1 LINFK
6 LISVRENLLS
16 SVVFKCFVNKMLNSK
31 DELEKKI
38 ILQLIEDGRRPTIH
52 IAKNIG
58 VTRQT
63 VAKKLEQL
71 QISGLISSFA
81 PRLNNERL
89 GLAIQAYVFMRED
102 PNSKL
107 RGKNEQTIKG
117 FQQVAEFHRI
127 FGKYDSLVKVL
138 VENNEELTEF
148 VKKLH
153 SLEGVRETET
163 FIVHSTIKDKPEDPL
178 KKTLTT

>member
-1 LINFK
+1 M
-6 LISVRENLLS
+6 LS
-16 SVVFKCFVNKMLNSK
+16 PK
-31 DELEKKI
+31 DDLEKKI

-71 QISGLISSFA
+71 QTSGLITSFT
-81 PRLNNERL
+81 PRLNNEKL
-89 GLAIQAYVFMRED
+89 GLTIQAYIFMRED
-102 PNSKL
+102 PSNNL
-107 RGKNEQTIKG
+107 RNKNEQTIKS

-153 SLEGVRETET
+153 SLDGVRETET
-163 FIVHSTIKDKPEDPL
+163 FIVHSTIKNKPEDPL

>member
-1 LINFK
+1 M
-6 LISVRENLLS
+6 LS
-16 SVVFKCFVNKMLNSK
+16 SK

-38 ILQLIEDGRRPTIH
+38 ILQLLKDGRRPTLH
-52 IAKNIG
+52 IARNIG
-58 VTRQT
+58 FTRQT

-71 QISGLISSFA
+71 RTSGLISSFA
-81 PRLNNERL
+81 PRLNHEKF
-89 GLAIQAYVFMRED
+89 GLNIQAYVFMRED
-102 PNSKL
+102 PRSEL
-107 RGKNEQTIKG
+107 RNKNEKTIKG

-127 FGKYDSLVKVL
+127 FGKYDSLLKVL

-178 KKTLTT
+178 KKSLTT

>member
-1 LINFK
+1 M
-6 LISVRENLLS
+6 LS
-16 SVVFKCFVNKMLNSK
+16 HK

-38 ILQLIEDGRRPTIH
+38 VLQLLEDGRRPTIH

-71 QISGLISSFA
+71 QTSGFISSFA
-81 PRLNNERL
+81 PRLNHEQL

-102 PNSKL
+102 PNSKI
-107 RGKNEQTIKG
+107 RSKNEETIKG
-117 FQQVAEFHRI
+117 FQQVAEFHRL
-127 FGKYDSLVKVL
+127 FGKYDSLIKVL
-138 VENNEELTEF
+138 VENNEKLKEF
-148 VKKLH
+148 VENLH

-163 FIVHSTIKDKPEDPL
+163 FIVHSTIKDRPEDPL
-178 KKTLTT
+178 KKSLTAMNDKKETV

>member
-1 LINFK
+1 
-6 LISVRENLLS
+6 
-16 SVVFKCFVNKMLNSK
+16 MLRSK
-31 DELEKKI
+31 DDLEKKI
-38 ILQLIEDGRRPTIH
+38 ILQLLEDGRRPTLH
-52 IAKNIG
+52 IARNIG

-71 QISGLISSFA
+71 RISGLISSFA
-81 PRLNNERL
+81 PRLKHEKF
-89 GLAIQAYVFMRED
+89 GLTIQAYVFMRED
-102 PNSKL
+102 PRSEL
-107 RGKNEQTIKG
+107 RSKNENTIKS

-127 FGKYDSLVKVL
+127 FGKYDSLIKVL

-163 FIVHSTIKDKPEDPL
+163 FIVHSTVKDKPEDPL
-178 KKTLTT
+178 KKSLTT

>member
-1 LINFK
+1 
-6 LISVRENLLS
+6 
-16 SVVFKCFVNKMLNSK
+16 MLNPK
-31 DELEKKI
+31 DDLEKKI

-71 QISGLISSFA
+71 QTSGLITSFA
-81 PRLNNERL
+81 PRLNNEKL
-89 GLAIQAYVFMRED
+89 GLATQAYVFMRED
-102 PNSKL
+102 PSSEL
-107 RGKNEQTIKG
+107 RGKNEQAIKA

-178 KKTLTT
+178 KKSLTT

>member
-1 LINFK
+1 M
-6 LISVRENLLS
+6 LS
-16 SVVFKCFVNKMLNSK
+16 PK
-31 DELEKKI
+31 DDLEKKI
-38 ILQLIEDGRRPTIH
+38 ILQLLEDGRRPTIH

-71 QISGLISSFA
+71 QASKIITSVA
-81 PRLNNERL
+81 PKLNNEKL
-89 GLAIQAYVFMRED
+89 GLAIQAYIFMRED
-102 PNSKL
+102 PSNKL
-107 RGKNEQTIKG
+107 RNKNEHTIKN

-127 FGKYDSLVKVL
+127 FGKYDSLLKVL
-138 VENNEELTEF
+138 AENNEELTEF

-163 FIVHSTIKDKPEDPL
+163 FIVHSTIKNKPEDPL